1 MRSMRNT
8 AFWLGVIWSVLSAAG
23 VALWAAGWSMA
34 ALAALLVL
42 LGWLPVAL
50 GASSIRHEAQAR
62 EADRESSHKLLL
74 TTEDAVVDFT
84 GRYTTQFAAIKEEAG
99 RVQTLLSEAIAQLT
113 ESFQGMHQ
121 STTQQQQLAL
131 AIGQAT
137 AGESGDMSDQF
148 DDFVHSTSSVMQKVV
163 ESIVANSKLGMEL
176 VELTDS
182 IANRTHDVQAILS
195 EIGAIAKQTNLLALN
210 AAIEAARAGEAGRG
224 FAVVADEVRDLS
236 ARTAQFSQQI
246 GGLMHSM
253 DTSVRQ
259 TENAIQKMAAQD
271 MNFALESKRRVEEV
285 VSVMEDINRRRSEAI
300 TDMGEAASRVG
311 QEVNRAITALQ
322 FQDIVSQLLGH
333 ITRRVD
339 ALDSV
344 APSLEAMA
352 RALPASAQ
360 EAAAK
365 AHFLRDEVDRM
376 GESLAY
382 LNSST
387 HHNPVAQES
396 MGHGDVELF

>member
-1 MRSMRNT
+1 MRSINNMV
-8 AFWLGVIWSVLSAAG
+8 FWLAVVWSTACAAG
-23 VALWAAGWSMA
+23 VAMWTGGVSMG
-34 ALAALLVL
+34 ALAGMLVL
-42 LGWLPVAL
+42 LGWLPIVL
-50 GASSIRHEAQAR
+50 GVGSGRQAELAR
-62 EADRESSHKLLL
+62 EADLEASRKLLVA
-74 TTEDAVVDFT
+74 TEEAVVDFSSHFS
-84 GRYTTQFAAIKEEAG
+84 TQFSAIKEESG

-113 ESFQGMHQ
+113 QSFHGMHQ
-121 STTQQQQLAL
+121 STAEQQHLAMS
-131 AIGQAT
+131 IGQST
-137 AGESGDMSDQF
+137 VEQSGDMADQF

-163 ESIVANSKLGMEL
+163 ESIVNNSKLGMEL

-182 IANRTHDVQAILS
+182 IAHRTHDVQAILS

-236 ARTAQFSQQI
+236 GRTAQFSQQI
-246 GGLMHSM
+246 GGLMQSM

-259 TENAIQKMAAQD
+259 TEHAIQKMAAQD

-285 VSVMEDINRRRSEAI
+285 VGVMEDINRRRSEAI
-300 TDMGEAASRVG
+300 SEMGSAASRVG
-311 QEVNRAITALQ
+311 VEVNRAVTALQ

-333 ITRRVD
+333 ITRRVE
-339 ALDSV
+339 ALEGV
-344 APSLEAMA
+344 TPTLEAMA
-352 RALPASAQ
+352 RALPSSPE

-365 AHFLRDEVDRM
+365 AHFLQGEVDRM
-376 GESLAY
+376 AENLAY

-387 HHNPVAQES
+387 HHNPVAQEG